1 MSSSVRADRKS
12 ILEKLR
18 QKHQENETNVRRRS
32 IQGNPRPLSY
42 KSSSSD
48 HSDGEISDKNLLKI
62 LAECR
67 ANLDR
72 TEALKRANPQLLRP
86 EDYVSLDPSFLHSDD
101 SHYDVVV
108 MNNEIDVNKNV
119 RCGNVEQPKII
130 RFKTQIKPET
140 PAHFETHADR
150 HNGIVKNSS
159 RSRHDVKGFFHY
171 VLFVTSYV
179 ILLFIVTFMITQTR

>member
-1 MSSSVRADRKS
+1 MS
-12 ILEKLR
+12 
-18 QKHQENETNVRRRS
+18 VRRRS

-48 HSDGEISDKNLLKI
+48 HSDSEINDKNLLRI

-72 TEALKRANPQLLRP
+72 TEALKRADPQLLRP
-86 EDYVSLDPSFLHSDD
+86 EDYVSLEPSFVHSNDD
-101 SHYDVVV
+101 NSHYDDVVV
-108 MNNEIDVNKNV
+108 MHNEIDVNKNV
-119 RCGNVEQPKII
+119 RCGHVEQTTKLMKA
-130 RFKTQIKPET
+130 KTKLKS
-140 PAHFETHADR
+140 AAAALVHFETHADQ
-150 HNGIVKNSS
+150 HNGTIKNSS

-179 ILLFIVTFMITQTR
+179 ILLFILTLLITRN